1 MSIIVKDVSKFYG
14 QQEALS
20 HVSLEAKKGDIV
32 GFLGPNGAG
41 KSTLMKILTGYIP
54 ASSGEALVSGFDVME
69 QPIEVK
75 KHTGYLPEHN
85 PLYTEMYV
93 HEFLTFT
100 ANLYHINHVAER
112 VKEMIDLVGLTPEQS
127 KKIEELSK
135 GYKQRVG
142 LAAAMIHDPDVLILD
157 EPTTGLDPNQIVE
170 IRELIKKIGQN
181 KTVMLSTHIMQE
193 VEALCSRVII
203 INKGKIIADQPTKTL
218 KHNLGGVRVF
228 EVEFDREI
236 DTDALAA
243 VAGITEIKSIT
254 KGVYRIQSE
263 ADKDLRAGIF
273 AWAVEQK
280 VAILS
285 QKEIEQ
291 RLEDVFK
298 KLTVN

>member
-1 MSIIVKDVSKFYG
+1 
-14 QQEALS
+14 
-20 HVSLEAKKGDIV
+20 
-32 GFLGPNGAG
+32 
-41 KSTLMKILTGYIP
+41 
-54 ASSGEALVSGFDVME
+54 
-69 QPIEVK
+69 
-75 KHTGYLPEHN
+75 
-85 PLYTEMYV
+85 
-93 HEFLTFT
+93 
-100 ANLYHINHVAER
+100 
-112 VKEMIDLVGLTPEQS
+112 
-127 KKIEELSK
+127 
-135 GYKQRVG
+135 
-142 LAAAMIHDPDVLILD
+142 MIHDPDVLILD